1 MGSEREDSLS
11 TDRSVSPDRDTPT
24 EGDTS
29 KDRDTSAGRDT
40 SPDRG
45 SSTERSASS
54 RRVHVR
60 KLDAVDTLRWSWHA
74 LTDRPELVGLV
85 FVVSVLTVVTP
96 DGVSRTAV
104 GEPPQV
110 ADWAWPVYVALA
122 LAVALVWGVTYAN
135 ADAAVEERPT
145 SLVDSITSTATRL
158 PALIVTAVLMWL
170 VTAVGFLLLVLPG
183 VYLFHRLVLAYPA
196 CVIDGKGPL
205 ASLRASW
212 RASRGNVGKLFAVAF
227 TYLALVG
234 ASNVLSGLFGRGTLA
249 SGVVS
254 AGLAAGAIPLF
265 GLAFGHLYLESS
277 RNW

>member
-11 TDRSVSPDRDTPT
+11 TDRSVSPDR
-24 EGDTS
+24 G
-29 KDRDTSAGRDT
+29 A
-40 SPDRG
+40 
-45 SSTERSASS
+45 STERSASS

-60 KLDAVDTLRWSWHA
+60 KLDAVDTLRWSWDV

-85 FVVSVLTVVTP
+85 FVVSVITVVTP

-104 GEPPQV
+104 GEPPQI
-110 ADWAWPVYVALA
+110 ADWAWPVYFALC
-122 LAVALVWGVTYAN
+122 LAVALVWGVAYAS
-135 ADAAVEERPT
+135 ADAAVEERPA
-145 SLVDSITSTATRL
+145 SLTDSITDTATRL

-170 VTAVGFLLLVLPG
+170 LTAVGLLLLVLPG

-196 CVIDGKGPL
+196 CVIDRKGPL

-227 TYLALVG
+227 SYLALVG
-234 ASNVLSGLFGRGTLA
+234 ASNVLSGVLGRGTLA